1 MKNVHIF
8 FFILQFSLCGCTA
21 VDVRPVPANQVIKAV
36 SIVKNEKVAVDDF
49 LDVLVAGFERH
60 GIATKV
66 IPEATDSANKYVVT
80 YVAYRNWDMAP
91 YLSNA
96 TINIEKDGE
105 QIAHAEYH
113 LKGGGGF
120 SLMKW
125 DSTKTK
131 MDPVIDELLENFNS
145 QP

>member
-1 MKNVHIF
+1 MKN
-8 FFILQFSLCGCTA
+8 
-21 VDVRPVPANQVIKAV
+21 P
-36 SIVKNEKVAVDDF
+36 KVAVDDF
-49 LDVLVAGFERH
+49 LDVLVDGFERH

-66 IPEATDSANKYVVT
+66 IPESADAGNNYVVT

-96 TINIEKDGE
+96 TINIEKDGQ

-131 MDPVIDELLENFNS
+131 MDPVIDELLKNFNG
-145 QP
+145 QR

>member
-1 MKNVHIF
+1 MKNTYISL
-8 FFILQFSLCGCTA
+8 FILLFFLCGCTA
-21 VDVRPVPANQVIKAV
+21 VDVRPVPPNQSIKAV
-36 SIVKNEKVAVDDF
+36 LIVKNPKVAVDDF
-49 LDVLVAGFERH
+49 LDVLVDGFERH

-66 IPEATDSANKYVVT
+66 IPESADAGNNYVVT

-96 TINIEKDGE
+96 TINIEKDGQ

-131 MDPVIDELLENFNS
+131 MDPVIDELLKNFNG
-145 QP
+145 QR

>member
-1 MKNVHIF
+1 MKNARIF
-8 FFILQFSLCGCTA
+8 FFISLFSLCGCTA
-21 VDVRPVPANQVIKAV
+21 VDVRPVPTNQVIKAV

-96 TINIEKDGE
+96 TINI
-105 QIAHAEYH
+105 
-113 LKGGGGF
+113 
-120 SLMKW
+120 
-125 DSTKTK
+125 
-131 MDPVIDELLENFNS
+131 
-145 QP
+145 

>member
-1 MKNVHIF
+1 
-8 FFILQFSLCGCTA
+8 
-21 VDVRPVPANQVIKAV
+21 VRPVPPNQSIKAV
-36 SIVKNEKVAVDDF
+36 LIVKNPKVAVDDF
-49 LDVLVAGFERH
+49 LDVLVDGFERH

-66 IPEATDSANKYVVT
+66 IPESADAGNNYVVT

-96 TINIEKDGE
+96 TINIEKDGQ

-131 MDPVIDELLENFNS
+131 MDPVIDELLKNFNG
-145 QP
+145 QR